1 MQYTGAFKLRGVSN
15 KMLTT
20 QKEELQKGVTAAS
33 SGNHAQAVSYMAQQ
47 LGVKAT
53 IVMPE
58 NAPKAKIKGAKGYG
72 AEVVFAGF
80 TGQDR
85 DEKCAELI
93 KEHGYCLVHSHM
105 DPAVI
110 IGHGTV
116 AIEALEQMDGDMD
129 ELIVPCGAGSLASGA
144 SFAIKGVNPD
154 IKVTAVEPKEVPL
167 FTEALK
173 ANKAL
178 TVKMGQTI
186 ADGLR
191 RSKAEEINFE
201 MIRDNVDKV
210 VAVDEK
216 SIEEALKL
224 VGLKEKILAE
234 PSACVG
240 IAALL
245 ENKIDTSKGRR
256 ICIVITGGNVD
267 ASLYAQLIN
276 NVK

>member
-1 MQYTGAFKLRGVSN
+1 
-15 KMLTT
+15 
-20 QKEELQKGVTAAS
+20 
-33 SGNHAQAVSYMAQQ
+33 
-47 LGVKAT
+47 
-53 IVMPE
+53 
-58 NAPKAKIKGAKGYG
+58 
-72 AEVVFAGF
+72 
-80 TGQDR
+80 
-85 DEKCAELI
+85 
-93 KEHGYCLVHSHM
+93 
-105 DPAVI
+105 
-110 IGHGTV
+110 
-116 AIEALEQMDGDMD
+116 MD

-173 ANKAL
+173 VKKAL

-191 RSKAEEINFE
+191 ISKAEEINFE

-216 SIEEALKL
+216 SIEEASKL
-224 VGLKEKILAE
+224 VGLK
-234 PSACVG
+234 
-240 IAALL
+240 
-245 ENKIDTSKGRR
+245 
-256 ICIVITGGNVD
+256 CIVITGGNVD

>member
-1 MQYTGAFKLRGVSN
+1 
-15 KMLTT
+15 
-20 QKEELQKGVTAAS
+20 
-33 SGNHAQAVSYMAQQ
+33 MAQQ

-58 NAPKAKIKGAKGYG
+58 NAPKAKIAGAKGYG
-72 AEVVFAGF
+72 AEVVLAGF

-85 DEKCAELI
+85 DKKCAELI
-93 KEHGYCLVHSHM
+93 EEHGYCLVHSHM

-116 AIEALEQMDGDMD
+116 AIEALEQMNGEMD
-129 ELIVPCGAGSLASGA
+129 EFIMPCGAGSLTSGG
-144 SFAIKGVNPD
+144 SFAIKGVDPS

-173 ANKAL
+173 ADKAL
-178 TVKMGQTI
+178 TVEMGQTI

-191 RSKAEEINFE
+191 ISKAEEINFE
-201 MIRDNVDKV
+201 MIRDNVDTV
-210 VAVDEK
+210 VAV
-216 SIEEALKL
+216 EEASIAEAVKL
-224 VGLKEKILAE
+224 LGLKEKILAE

-240 IAALL
+240 IAAML
-245 ENKIDTSKGRR
+245 ENKIDTSAGRR

-267 ASLYAQLIN
+267 ASLYAELIN
-276 NVK
+276 K